1 MQQKLHEVHQPRMG
15 VLRHLNQ
22 PDLWKRDGV
31 IHNGLRELPEI
42 QAILKQHEYRCH
54 FCGFVDP
61 KYIEPHHLNGDHYDH
76 SAKNVVPACTLC
88 HASHH
93 LFAVSQNQSAVF
105 GLFRDNITQT
115 NLNHLQRLIICM
127 TKHPDEKIR
136 TFYGLDGKIYGLFFD
151 NPIALHERR
160 RFTDFS
166 DFDFQ
171 NMMLEDV
178 KKYKEYVQSINEKAA
193 SVSIGTN
200 VDTIDHEIYFQGDID
215 SFDTIKRKEDEDDEV
230 VNARIVK
237 FQEQLKRY
245 KTWYRKRIDNNKN
258 FSVFQLSMALAQ
270 CSEEAYQKFN
280 LENYNLLLCFNP
292 HIFTEEQV
300 QYYLSRPDF
309 DIVGKMS
316 SFDAK
321 QMIPIVDDQLKS
333 LKVDLG

>member
-1 MQQKLHEVHQPRMG
+1 MQQKLHEVRQPRMG
-15 VLRHLNQ
+15 VLRQPNK

-42 QAILKQHEYRCH
+42 QAIFKTHGYRCH

-61 KYIEPHHLNGDHYDH
+61 KFIEPHHLNGDHYDH
-76 SAKNVVPACTLC
+76 SEKNIVPACTLC

-93 LFAVSQNQSAVF
+93 LFSVSQNQSAVF

-115 NLNHLQRLIICM
+115 NLNHLQRLILCM
-127 TKHPDEKIR
+127 SKHPDEKIR
-136 TFYGLDGKIYGLFFD
+136 TTYGLGGKLYCLYFDG
-151 NPIALHERR
+151 PIALHERR

-171 NMMLEDV
+171 NMMLDDV
-178 KKYKEYVQSINEKAA
+178 KKYKECVQSINEKAA
-193 SVSIGTN
+193 TASIGTN
-200 VDTIDHEIYFQGDID
+200 GGSIDHEIYFQGDID
-215 SFDTIKRKEDEDDEV
+215 SLDAIKRGEDEDDEV

-245 KTWYRKRIDNNKN
+245 KTWYRNRIDNNKN

-270 CSEEAYQKFN
+270 CDEEAYKKFN

-300 QYYLSRPDF
+300 KYYLTRPDF
-309 DIVGKMS
+309 DIIEKMS